1 MTKKSLLSLQPLL
14 NEHEVAALLGISV
27 RTVQEWRR
35 LGEGPPFLKLTS
47 HGRGVVR
54 YDPEDVRA
62 YVVERRVRNTSQSED
77 LPQPEPSDTRVHRR
91 R

>member
-1 MTKKSLLSLQPLL
+1 MMLSGSRRSKY
-14 NEHEVAALLGISV
+14 EHWSAPEGNSK
-27 RTVQEWRR
+27 
-35 LGEGPPFLKLTS
+35 EGPPFLKLTS
-47 HGRGVVR
+47 HKRGVVR

-62 YVVERRVRNTSQSED
+62 YVVERRVRNTSQSDD